1 MTQFHNARLETPA
14 TMDPLLTA
22 PISPR
27 INTVVLPPFID
38 VVLHIIL
45 HAALLG
51 ICIVSL
57 VALWTQAHKAAFA
70 VFLTWTVLFYI
81 AIFSFSWFGRPEK
94 SVLSVMMY
102 RLRGGNASA
111 PDRQALRS
119 PQNDQPS
126 AHEGPYL
133 HHPPFRHAT
142 RDELAQAGPRSIT
155 TDDEDDHI
163 DEDTRQRM
171 IEEEMDRRDVSIVTV
186 PRRKL
191 WIANPS

>member
-1 MTQFHNARLETPA
+1 
-14 TMDPLLTA
+14 MDPLLNP

-27 INTVVLPPFID
+27 INAVVLPPFID
-38 VVLHIIL
+38 IVLHIIL

-57 VALWTQAHKAAFA
+57 MALWMQANKAAFA
-70 VFLTWTVLFYI
+70 VFLAWTVLFYI
-81 AIFSFSWFGRPEK
+81 AIFCFSWLGHPEK
-94 SVLSVMMY
+94 SVLSVMIY

-111 PDRQALRS
+111 SDGQALRS
-119 PQNDQPS
+119 SQNDQPS
-126 AHEGPYL
+126 THEGPYL
-133 HHPPFRHAT
+133 HQPPFRHAT
-142 RDELAQAGPRSIT
+142 REELAHAGPLSIT
-155 TDDEDDHI
+155 TDDEDDNI

-191 WIANPS
+191 LIANPS

>member
-14 TMDPLLTA
+14 TMEPLLTA

-27 INTVVLPPFID
+27 INAVVLPPFID

-45 HAALLG
+45 HATLLG

-57 VALWTQAHKAAFA
+57 IALWTPANKAAFA
-70 VFLTWTVLFYI
+70 VFLAWTILFYV

-94 SVLSVMMY
+94 SVLSVVIY
-102 RLRGGNASA
+102 QLRGGNSSTSDGQT
-111 PDRQALRS
+111 PQS

-126 AHEGPYL
+126 THEGPYL
-133 HHPPFRHAT
+133 HQPPFRHAT
-142 RDELAQAGPRSIT
+142 REELAQRPLSMT
-155 TDDEDDHI
+155 TDDEDENI

-171 IEEEMDRRDVSIVTV
+171 IEEEMERRDVSIVTV

-191 WIANPS
+191 WITNPS